1 MLKAIR
7 VEGPVND
14 QDVIS
19 WFVGG

>member
-7 VEGPVND
+7 VEGPVNE